1 MRDTIWAFIIL
12 ALTFVVILMMG
23 VFVIY
28 NNDQLSKAMEE
39 EQVSLGSPEI
49 ANNNTKQ
56 EESANLETKKEVLD
70 DFSSKSIVEQTKKLL
85 YDFEFSKAHEQ
96 LSEAIRAYS
105 LEGLPDSIKV
115 LREETALLS
124 NFKAMLE
131 SNHSD
136 MVIDAIK
143 SLKDVDAFLASS
155 LFLNQE
161 DRRYLI
167 ESIKSINP
175 VFKGTINLISK
186 KNITEDYLSE
196 GIEEL
201 HSMTSIEEV
210 YRHEFK
216 LEGNIVRSYIVKTEG
231 EFRIA
236 TMIGDASNKTR
247 YYTIEEWDSL
257 FK

>member
-1 MRDTIWAFIIL
+1 MRNNLWAFLIIAFIL
-12 ALTFVVILMMG
+12 IVILVMG

-28 NNDQLSKAMEE
+28 NNEKLSKAIEAE
-39 EQVSLGSPEI
+39 RILLETAENPDNQTNGKVDEV
-49 ANNNTKQ
+49 
-56 EESANLETKKEVLD
+56 ETKKEVLD
-70 DFSSKSIVEQTKKLL
+70 DSTAMKIMEQTKKHL
-85 YDFEFSKAHEQ
+85 YAFEFLTAHEF
-96 LSEAIRAYS
+96 LSEAILAYS
-105 LEGLPDSIKV
+105 LEELPDDIQL
-115 LREETALLS
+115 LREETAMLS

-136 MVIDAIK
+136 RVIDAIK

-167 ESIKSINP
+167 SSIKSINP
-175 VFKGTINLISK
+175 VFKGTVELISK
-186 KNITEDYLSE
+186 KNITENYLSDE
-196 GIEEL
+196 IEEL
-201 HSMTSIEEV
+201 HSMTSVEEV

-216 LEGNIVRSYIVKTEG
+216 IEGNIVRSYIVKTEG
-231 EFRIA
+231 KFRIA
-236 TMIGDASNKTR
+236 TMIGDTSNKTH